1 MPNGDKQKVVIL
13 GGGCGGVT
21 AAFEL
26 TATQELQDR
35 FEVELY
41 TLGWRLG
48 GKGASGRNRDHW
60 FRIEEHGLHVWFG
73 FYDNSFDVLRQAYQQ
88 MDKPANPLFNTV
100 DDAFH
105 ECDNIL
111 LWHECPKGKW
121 KPVRAKLPALPS
133 LPGGIPWQMLLVTLG
148 VIDQQVTPLVLG
160 NQDQAEAAGLFEP
173 NKLAVEASAEVNRLA
188 EMRPELAELENVARV
203 RETSGQTWEL
213 LQLTQALAEARA
225 THEGLG
231 EELPEL
237 EHERL
242 AASMLSALVAPWE
255 KFIDSVKDAAE
266 DVVCTAK
273 LIYMGVNFVAAMWDM
288 IVQDVLAVG
297 TFDDLDDYELTARL
311 QHHGMSNYTAD
322 NAPWLRGFYDLVF
335 GFEGGDWT
343 QPNLAAGAAVKSML
357 QIVFNS
363 EGTLMWK
370 MNAGMGDVVFSPLY
384 EVLRQRGV
392 KVHFFQRVRR
402 LELSADGTRVDKIW
416 LQPQAQL
423 KPGIA
428 DYEPFVPELTNWPC
442 WPSAPNW
449 EQLQGGDDLKQALGT
464 AQTTLE
470 DECWDSGEPEEALEW
485 GSDKDFEHVVLAV
498 SVASLEGL
506 CAELYARG
514 GDFKTMIDNSF
525 TVATQACQLW
535 FKKAL
540 LTPGLGWKHGE
551 DPISAAYVEPLD
563 THSDMSHLMTC
574 ERWPD
579 ATVGSIAYF
588 CGPLLDSRSMTR
600 NAARAAA
607 EAYARAHV
615 TLLEPFF
622 PNAFAGGAFDSGELT
637 APGMYA
643 GLDPFLEQFWRANS
657 VGSERYVQTR
667 AGSVQYRL
675 EPHRSGYTNLFLAGD
690 WTRTGIDGG
699 CVEAAVLSGR
709 AAARAIAGL
718 PVPAIHDTDPFPPV
732 PPP

>member
-1 MPNGDKQKVVIL
+1 MPNGDKETVVIL

-26 TATQELQDR
+26 TATQELRDR

-48 GKGASGRNRDHW
+48 GKGASGRNRDHA

-73 FYDNSFDVLRQAYQQ
+73 FYDNSFDVLRQAYEQ
-88 MDKPANPLFNTV
+88 MNKPANPLFNTV

-105 ECDNIL
+105 ESNNIL
-111 LWHECPKGKW
+111 LWHECPKGRW
-121 KPVRAKLPALPS
+121 KPVRAKMPALPS

-148 VIDQQVTPLVLG
+148 VIDEHGTPLILEHPDV
-160 NQDQAEAAGLFEP
+160 AEEAGFFEP
-173 NKLAVEASAEVNRLA
+173 HPLAEQASAALTGLA
-188 EMRPELAELENVARV
+188 EMREEVSKLESFNRLGEGPV
-203 RETSGQTWEL
+203 QTWQL
-213 LQLTQALAEARA
+213 LHLTQALAETRA
-225 THEGLG
+225 TFEGLAA
-231 EELPEL
+231 PEL

-242 AASMLSALVAPWE
+242 AASLLGALVGPWE
-255 KFIDSVKDAAE
+255 KFIDGLKDAAE

-273 LIYMGVNFVAAMWDM
+273 LAYMGVDFVHAMWDM
-288 IVQDVLAVG
+288 IVRDVLVAG
-297 TFDDLDDYELTARL
+297 TFDDLDDHELTTRL
-311 QHHGMSNYTAD
+311 KHRGMSNYTAD

-343 QPNLAAGAAVKSML
+343 KPNLAAGAAVKSML

-363 EGTLMWK
+363 KGTVMSK

-428 DYEPFVPELTNWPC
+428 DYDPFVPELTDWPC

-449 EQLQGGDDLKQALGT
+449 EQLEGGDDLKHTLSQ

-470 DECWDSGEPEEALEW
+470 DERWDSGAPEEPLEW
-485 GSDKDFEHVVLAV
+485 GNDKNFEHVVLAV
-498 SVASLEGL
+498 SVASIKGL
-506 CAELYARG
+506 CAELYDQG
-514 GDFKTMIDNSF
+514 GDFQAMIDNSF

-540 LTPGLGWKHGE
+540 LTPGLGWKHDE

-563 THSDMSHLMTC
+563 THSDMTHLVTC
-574 ERWPD
+574 ERWP
-579 ATVGSIAYF
+579 AGTVGSIAYF
-588 CGPLLDSRSMTR
+588 CGPLPDTRSPTPHAAK
-600 NAARAAA
+600 NAARD
-607 EAYARAHV
+607 YARDHV
-615 TLLEPFF
+615 KLLEPFF
-622 PNAFAGGAFDSGELT
+622 PNAFAGGAFDSAELT
-637 APGMYA
+637 APGVQA
-643 GLDPFLEQFWRANS
+643 GSDPFLTQYWRANS
-657 VGSERYVQTR
+657 VGSERYVQTPY
-667 AGSVQYRL
+667 GSVEHRL
-675 EPHRSGYTNLFLAGD
+675 EPHRSGYSNLFLAGD

-709 AAARAIAGL
+709 AAAKAIAGL